1 MKINMTLTAAMLSAM
16 LGTSLHAATW
26 YADASMPD
34 DSGDGTSAATA
45 KKYIQSAVSLANADE
60 DAEVTVLV
68 APGDYSEGV
77 AVADSNGAMNRV
89 VITRKMTLASTLGA
103 AGRDVTFV
111 AGALGSGNYSLGSG
125 SVRAVCVDGAAA
137 AGTRIQGFTFRD
149 SAAGAATSDPKGSG
163 GAVCFNQD
171 SYDVY
176 VLDCT
181 ATNCAAYY
189 GGGMRGVVAIR
200 SLITHCHNNNAGNAG
215 SALYASKA
223 YNCIFAHCG
232 SATSYNENVLHGSDG
247 PYINCTAVA
256 NNGSLLRYS
265 GTQKIYNLLSTL
277 CSRQE
282 FAGGQ
287 PGGPNCVQQESN
299 GKHGDSTVVNSGL
312 NTAYLSLLVSP
323 LTGDYR
329 PVASASGGTAEGY
342 GSTTWLSAENLS
354 FVPEGERDTDYF
366 GNPRVVNGSV
376 DCGAIQGAVAIS
388 GGRVVVPQSI
398 PTTGSAFYTR
408 YLYANTETWPA
419 QVRIAQPE
427 GTFASAVVK
436 GSSLSSYRFADV
448 QGGFWQTL
456 PPDGYAVIT
465 NIAVTAELFVD
476 AAAAAGGNG
485 TSAAPYQTI
494 QEAVDAASADGYT
507 VITVASGTYE
517 TGTSSAYGSLQ
528 SRVAIDGSKNIL
540 IRSATGKAEDVTI
553 RGAYN
558 SEAVPC
564 GADAVRCVT
573 VSAGNGIIG
582 IRGVTISGGASGG
595 GESQLTDEENY
606 AGGLF
611 VMGSARTD
619 TFHVQVLD
627 SIFTGNCGRNGSAA
641 CGGWLQRC
649 LLYGN
654 VPPSDSTSA
663 IAFVLKATMSS
674 CVMYENRRKGDQ
686 LIANGTRAYN
696 CTVHGT
702 YGGAAQDLVAVSSS
716 IHGCAILGG
725 KLNRDATRAEN
736 VVWDLAENTVS
747 GGYVEADPKF
757 ANVTFRNYSP
767 LAGSPLFGAVTP
779 ANVTDFWKHVV
790 DDFYGN
796 PINVSAEGKVTAG
809 AVQNAYTPMS
819 AYVDAVNGN
828 DANDGLTAE
837 TAKRTLAAA
846 LALASAPGDTVI
858 AAAGTYDDGTALHP
872 TAFCGSDAPTIPSRG
887 FVWPGVTLVGAGAT
901 NTVVRGG
908 VEVRCLA
915 VGAGAS
921 VSGFTFVDGQVKTTY
936 SSRKDNSVGGGIL
949 AADDPSTTITDCVF
963 TNNAASHGG
972 AAHGGTYNRC
982 VFVDNKSHYEADSLT
997 GAATVMAATLRNCL
1011 FTGNKAQ
1018 KIADD
1023 YDGVYNCT
1031 FLYDNMRM
1039 NGTSRLLLFGTYRDT
1054 APVVNSAFLISPSDN
1069 NQAAISASIY
1079 AATNCFFPQIGSDT
1093 WRWSL
1098 PAERCSGNI
1107 TNDYTV
1113 AYGDAGLTD
1122 ATVWVSRRRKVTVDA
1137 GATAY
1142 VAEGDLDLAGNPRVS
1157 NGIVDIGC
1165 YEWQWQPPT
1174 GTVLI
1179 IR

>member
-1 MKINMTLTAAMLSAM
+1 MKINMTLTAVMLSVM

-68 APGDYSEGV
+68 APGDYSEGA

-103 AGRDVTFV
+103 AGRDVTVV

-149 SAAGAATSDPKGSG
+149 SAAGTANSHPNGDG
-163 GAVCFNQD
+163 GAVCFNQGTC
-171 SYDVY
+171 DVY

-200 SLITHCHNNNAGNAG
+200 SLITHCHNNNAGLAG

-232 SATSYNENVLHGSDG
+232 SATSYTENILYGSDG

-265 GTQKIYNLLSTL
+265 ASQKIYNLLSTL

-282 FAGGQ
+282 FEDKK
-287 PGGPNCVQQESN
+287 PGGSNCVQQEPN
-299 GKHGDSTVVNSGL
+299 GKDAASTAVKSGL
-312 NTAYLSLLVSP
+312 TMSYLSLLVSP

-329 PVASASGGTAEGY
+329 PVASASGGSAEGF

-366 GNPRVVNGSV
+366 GNPRVVNDSV

-388 GGRVVVPQSI
+388 GGRVVVTQNI
-398 PTTGSAFYTR
+398 PTTGSSFYTR
-408 YLYANTETWPA
+408 YMYANAEVWPA
-419 QVRIAQPE
+419 QIRITQPE
-427 GTFASAVVK
+427 DTFCSVVTNISAF
-436 GSSLSSYRFADV
+436 RFADSH
-448 QGGFWQTL
+448 GGFWQTL
-456 PPDGYAVIT
+456 PQSGSAIIT
-465 NIAVTAELFVD
+465 NIAATAKLFVD
-476 AAAAAGGNG
+476 AAAAAGGDG

-494 QEAVDAASADGYT
+494 QDAVDAASADGYT
-507 VITVASGTYE
+507 VITVASGIYE
-517 TGTSSAYGSLQ
+517 TGGGVSYDSQAA
-528 SRVAIDGSKNIL
+528 RVLVDGSKNLL
-540 IRSATGKAEDVTI
+540 IRSASGKAGDVEI
-553 RGAYN
+553 RGAYHAEE
-558 SEAVPC
+558 SKC
-564 GADAVRCVT
+564 GANAVRCVT
-573 VSAGNGIIG
+573 VSDGSGIIG
-582 IRGVTISGGASGG
+582 IRGVTICGGASGV
-595 GESQLTDEENY
+595 GEGTSFTTAGNH
-606 AGGLF
+606 AGGLY
-611 VMGSARTD
+611 VVGDGDLTR
-619 TFHVQVLD
+619 VQVMD
-627 SIFTGNCGRNGSAA
+627 SVFAGNYGRNGSAA
-641 CGGWLQRC
+641 WGGWLQRC
-649 LLYGN
+649 LLYENDNPEDTKG
-654 VPPSDSTSA
+654 VAT
-663 IAFVLKATMSS
+663 IAKARMSS
-674 CVMYENRRKGDQ
+674 CIMYENRRRGDQ
-686 LIANGTRAYN
+686 MVANGTKAYN

-702 YGGAAQDLVAVSSS
+702 HGGTSQDLVAVSSS

-725 KLNRDATRAEN
+725 KLSRNPTGFSEN
-736 VVWDLAENTVS
+736 IVWNLSEITNSITS
-747 GGYVEADPKF
+747 GITEADPKF

-767 LAGSPLFGAVTP
+767 IAGSPLFGAVTP
-779 ANVTDFWKHVV
+779 ANVTDFWKYVV

-837 TAKRTLAAA
+837 TAKQTLAAA
-846 LALASAPGDTVI
+846 LALASAPGDTVT
-858 AAAGTYDDGTALHP
+858 AAAGTYADGTALH
-872 TAFCGSDAPTIPSRG
+872 TSALCGSETLTVPSRG

-908 VEVRCLA
+908 EEVRCLA

-921 VSGFTFVDGQVKTTY
+921 VSGFTFAEGQVKTGY
-936 SSRKDNSVGGGIL
+936 QSHKDNGVGGGVL
-949 AADDPSTTITDCVF
+949 AADDPSTTIADCVF
-963 TNNAASHGG
+963 TNNTASFGG
-972 AAHGGTYNRC
+972 AAHGGTYIRC
-982 VFVDNKSHYEADSLT
+982 VFVDNTSHFDKGSLA

-1031 FLYDNMRM
+1031 FLYDNVRV
-1039 NGTSRLLLFGTYRDT
+1039 NGTSRLSLFGTYRGT

-1069 NQAAISASIY
+1069 TIDAMTNAIY
-1079 AATNCFFPQIGSDT
+1079 AATNCFFPQIGTDS
-1093 WRWSL
+1093 WRWAL

-1122 ATVWVSRRRKVTVDA
+1122 ATVWASRRLKVTVDA

-1157 NGIVDIGC
+1157 NGVVDIGC
-1165 YEWQWQPPT
+1165 YEWQWQPPS
-1174 GTVLI
+1174 GTMLI
-1179 IR
+1179 VW

>member
-1 MKINMTLTAAMLSAM
+1 MKINMTLTATMLSVM

-68 APGDYSEGV
+68 APGDYSEGA
-77 AVADSNGAMNRV
+77 AVQDSNNALNRV
-89 VITRKMTLASTLGA
+89 RITKKMTLESTHGKA
-103 AGRDVTFV
+103 VTFIV
-111 AGALGSGNYSLGSG
+111 GALGSGDYGLGAG
-125 SVRAVCVDGAAA
+125 SIRAVCVDGAAA

-149 SAAGAATSDPKGSG
+149 SAAGAANSDPKGAG
-163 GAVCFNQD
+163 GAVCFNQGTC
-171 SYDVY
+171 DVY

-200 SLITHCHNNNAGNAG
+200 SLITHCHNDNRGNRG
-215 SALYASKA
+215 SALSASKA

-232 SATSYNENVLHGSDG
+232 SSSDEYVLHGSDG

-256 NNGSLLRYS
+256 NNGSLLRNS
-265 GTQKIYNLLSTL
+265 ASQKIYNLLSTL

-282 FAGGQ
+282 FDGTNK
-287 PGGPNCVQQESN
+287 GGPNCIQEYSN
-299 GKHGDSTVVNSGL
+299 GKDSKSEQLASSLTSRY
-312 NTAYLSLLVSP
+312 TTLLVSP
-323 LTGDYR
+323 LAGDYR
-329 PVASASGGTAEGY
+329 PVVNANGGRAEGF
-342 GSTTWLSAENLS
+342 GSTTWLSDENLS
-354 FVPEGERDTDYF
+354 FVPEGERGTDYF
-366 GNPRVVNGSV
+366 GKPRIV
-376 DCGAIQGAVAIS
+376 DGKVDVGAIQGAVAIS
-388 GGRVVVPQSI
+388 GGRIVVPQIVPPST
-398 PTTGSAFYTR
+398 TTGSYTR
-408 YLYANTETWPA
+408 YMYANAEVWPA
-419 QVRIAQPE
+419 QIRITQPE
-427 GTFASAVVK
+427 DTFCSVVTNISAF
-436 GSSLSSYRFADV
+436 RFADSH
-448 QGGFWQTL
+448 GGFWQTL
-456 PPDGYAVIT
+456 PQSGSAIIT
-465 NIAVTAELFVD
+465 NIAATAKLFVD
-476 AAAAAGGNG
+476 AAAAAGGDG

-494 QEAVDAASADGYT
+494 QDAVDAASADGYT
-507 VITVASGTYE
+507 VITVASGIYE
-517 TGTSSAYGSLQ
+517 TGGGVSSDSQAA
-528 SRVAIDGSKNIL
+528 RVLVDGSKNLL
-540 IRSATGKAEDVTI
+540 IRSASGKAEDVEI
-553 RGAYN
+553 RGAYHAEG
-558 SEAVPC
+558 SKC
-564 GADAVRCVT
+564 GANAVRCVT
-573 VSAGNGIIG
+573 VSEGIGIIG
-582 IRGVTISGGASGG
+582 IRGVTICGGASGV
-595 GESQLTDEENY
+595 GEGTGYANAGNH
-606 AGGLF
+606 AGGLY
-611 VMGSARTD
+611 VVGDSDLTR
-619 TFHVQVLD
+619 VQVMD
-627 SIFTGNCGRNGSAA
+627 SVFTGNYGRNGSAA
-641 CGGWLQRC
+641 WGGWLQRC
-649 LLYGN
+649 LLYENENPEDTKG
-654 VPPSDSTSA
+654 VAT
-663 IAFVLKATMSS
+663 IAKARMSS
-674 CVMYENRRKGDQ
+674 CILYENRRRGDQ
-686 LIANGTRAYN
+686 MVANGTTAYN
-696 CTVHGT
+696 CTINGT
-702 YGGAAQDLVAVSSS
+702 CGSTAQELAAVSSK
-716 IHGCAILGG
+716 ICGCAILGG
-725 KLNRDATRAEN
+725 MFSRKPAEISEN
-736 VVWDLAENTVS
+736 IVWNLSSITNAITS
-747 GGYVEADPKF
+747 GITEADPKF

-779 ANVTDFWKHVV
+779 ENVTDFWKYVV

-819 AYVDAVNGN
+819 AYVDAANGN

-921 VSGFTFVDGQVKTTY
+921 VSGFAFVDGQVKTTY

-1054 APVVNSAFLISPSDN
+1054 APVVNSAFLISPTDN
-1069 NQAAISASIY
+1069 NVETLSASIY
-1079 AATNCFFPQIGSDT
+1079 AATNCFFPQIGTDT

-1122 ATVWVSRRRKVTVDA
+1122 ATVWASRRRKVTVDA